1 MPESARHAA
10 AVSRSVREKWLVF
23 VVAALLSACTGAS
36 PSSPTSPAPPESS
49 PEQNAQPGEGFPPQP
64 EGVPFPAESWPEGE
78 WPAGVDRDVVDAA
91 VDLAFADG
99 GEPRVRAVVIV
110 HGGEVV
116 YERYSPNPLDGPTK
130 VMPGFSMAKS
140 FTSAFVGILVGQ
152 GRLDVDEP
160 APVPAWSREGDP
172 RGAIT
177 LDDLLRMSSGLEWVE
192 GPEVNDSDMVA
203 AVVSGDAAAYAADK
217 EQAHDPGTRFLYSG
231 GNTVLLDR
239 ILADEVG
246 SEQPFRPFMDTE
258 LFDKLGI
265 DPMLLEFDGAGT
277 WLGAYAA
284 DTTARNYAKFG
295 LLYLRDGVW
304 DGERILPE
312 GWVEYSRT
320 PSDTN
325 PEYGAGWW
333 LDLERPG
340 VFYAVGVD
348 GQVIT
353 VAPEHDLTYVTLATD
368 GPVSLPVSEAI
379 LDAFAA
385 RD

>member
-1 MPESARHAA
+1 MVLLLA
-10 AVSRSVREKWLVF
+10 AV
-23 VVAALLSACTGAS
+23 LSACTSAS
-36 PSSPTSPAPPESS
+36 TSSPTSPDPTEPSG
-49 PEQNAQPGEGFPPQP
+49 EQHAQPGEGFPAQP
-64 EGVPFPAESWPEGE
+64 EGVPFPTESWPEGE

-91 VDLAFADG
+91 VDLSFADG

-140 FTSAFVGILVGQ
+140 ITSALVGILVGD

-160 APVPAWSREGDP
+160 APVPAWSGEGDP
-172 RGAIT
+172 RGEIT
-177 LDDLLRMSSGLEWVE
+177 LDDLLRMSSGLQWVE
-192 GPEVNDSDMVA
+192 GPEENDSDMVA

-217 EQAHDPGTRFLYSG
+217 ELADDPGTRFLYSG
-231 GNTVLLDR
+231 GNTVLIDR
-239 ILADEVG
+239 ILTAEV
-246 SEQPFRPFMDTE
+246 EPEPFRPFMDAE
-258 LFDKLGI
+258 LFDKLGM
-265 DPMLLEFDGAGT
+265 DPVLLEFDSAGT

-284 DTTARNYAKFG
+284 DTTALDYAKFG

-304 DGERILPE
+304 DGDRILPE

-320 PSDTN
+320 PSETN

-333 LDLERPG
+333 LDPLRPG

-368 GPVSLPVSEAI
+368 GPISLPVSEAI
-379 LDAFAA
+379 LDAFAP
-385 RD
+385 RG

>member
-1 MPESARHAA
+1 
-10 AVSRSVREKWLVF
+10 
-23 VVAALLSACTGAS
+23 
-36 PSSPTSPAPPESS
+36 
-49 PEQNAQPGEGFPPQP
+49 
-64 EGVPFPAESWPEGE
+64 
-78 WPAGVDRDVVDAA
+78 
-91 VDLAFADG
+91 
-99 GEPRVRAVVIV
+99 
-110 HGGEVV
+110 
-116 YERYSPNPLDGPTK
+116 
-130 VMPGFSMAKS
+130 
-140 FTSAFVGILVGQ
+140 
-152 GRLDVDEP
+152 
-160 APVPAWSREGDP
+160 
-172 RGAIT
+172 
-177 LDDLLRMSSGLEWVE
+177 
-192 GPEVNDSDMVA
+192 MVA

-217 EQAHDPGTRFLYSG
+217 ELADEPGTRFLYNS
-231 GNTVLLDR
+231 GNTVILDR

-246 SEQPFRPFMDTE
+246 SEQPFRPFMDAE
-258 LFDKLGI
+258 LFDKLGM

-284 DTTARNYAKFG
+284 DTTALNFAKFG
-295 LLYLRDGVW
+295 LLYLRDGIW

-320 PSDTN
+320 PSGTN

-333 LDLERPG
+333 LDPERPG

-385 RD
+385 GE